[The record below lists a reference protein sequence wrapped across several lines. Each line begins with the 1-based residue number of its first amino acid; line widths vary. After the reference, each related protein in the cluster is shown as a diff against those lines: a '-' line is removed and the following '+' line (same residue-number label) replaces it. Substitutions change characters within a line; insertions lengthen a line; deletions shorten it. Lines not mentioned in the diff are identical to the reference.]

1 MLLRQVCSLRRVE
14 NVSSEVTGSPMLLKR
29 SYKYKFAEREHDE
42 SICEEITKR
51 IVCQTNFMGPKTLGE
66 GGGGTEAKHFCFAGC
81 CIVLCLPTSPPMNEE
96 SSK

>member
-51 IVCQTNFMGPKTLGE
+51 IVCQTNFMRPKTLGE
-66 GGGGTEAKHFCFAGC
+66 GGGE
-81 CIVLCLPTSPPMNEE
+81 
-96 SSK
+96 